1 MTHIPNDRNHYGVQ
15 HHRLPHGSR
24 LPVLALAL
32 VLSASCVRPS
42 PPPSL
47 PDEPVRPPAPAGQPA
62 PAPAPATER
71 SQAPP
76 APSAPTV
83 PEDDF
88 ATQSLEEINRNSPLQ
103 PVFFDYDSTE
113 LNAVARS
120 AVASNATLLAQYA
133 SWSVTVEGHCDSRGT
148 PEYNLA
154 LGERRA
160 LAVRDVLV
168 SLGVESSRIR
178 TISYGE
184 EFPFAPG
191 ESPEAWAQ
199 NRRAHLVVTAR

>member
-1 MTHIPNDRNHYGVQ
+1 MTHTPNDMKHHGFQHGRLLYGGQ
-15 HHRLPHGSR
+15 

-32 VLSASCVRPS
+32 VLSAACVRPS
-42 PPPSL
+42 PPPSS
-47 PDEPVRPPAPAGQPA
+47 PAEPVRPPAPAEQPA
-62 PAPAPATER
+62 PAPAPPSDR
-71 SQAPP
+71 PQAPP
-76 APSAPTV
+76 PPSAAAI

-113 LNAVARS
+113 LNADARN
-120 AVASNATLLAQYA
+120 AVATNATLLAQY
-133 SWSVTVEGHCDSRGT
+133 SNWSVTVEGHCDSRGT

-168 SLGVESSRIR
+168 SLGVENSRIR

-184 EFPFAPG
+184 EFPFLPG

-199 NRRAHLVVTAR
+199 NRRAHFVVTAR